1 MGLILEDDP
10 AHSLWAA
17 TAAPPPD
24 AARLEGEARVDVA
37 VVGGGY
43 TGLSAALHLAEA
55 GAKVALLEAREV
67 GWGASGRNGG
77 QVIPGLKYDPDE
89 LAARLG
95 PAAGERLVAAAG
107 GSADLVFDLV
117 RRHAI
122 DCEAERSGWIHA
134 CHSPAALRRAERR
147 AAQWQGRGVAV
158 RVLDREQT
166 AELLGTNEYVGGVL
180 DPRGGKL
187 QPLSYARGL
196 ARAAIARGARLHARS
211 PARTLARAGRDWRV
225 GTDVGA
231 LMASNVILATNAYTD
246 DLWPGLKR
254 SVFPLQSL
262 QIATA
267 PLGENVRR
275 GILPQGH
282 VVSDTRRL
290 LLYFRLDGRARLIIG
305 GRGTA
310 DARILARHVAY
321 VEQAMR
327 RLFPQTAGAA
337 REFVWAGHVA
347 VTIDQLPHLHDLA
360 PGVVAVLGY
369 NGRGVAMATLLGKL
383 AAERVLKGAAADT
396 PFPLTALR
404 PVPLHALR
412 LPFMAAV
419 MQYYRLRDTLDV
431 RFG

>member
-1 MGLILEDDP
+1 MTVADDSAP
-10 AHSLWAA
+10 SLWAA
-17 TAAPPPD
+17 TAAPPPE
-24 AARLEGEARVDVA
+24 APRLEGETRVDVA
-37 VVGGGY
+37 VIGGGY

-55 GAKVALLEAREV
+55 GAKVAVLEAREP

-89 LAARLG
+89 LAVRMG
-95 PAAGERLVAAAG
+95 PVAGERLAVAAG

-117 RRHAI
+117 HRHAI
-122 DCEAERSGWIHA
+122 ECEAERSGWIHA
-134 CHSPAALRRAERR
+134 CHSPVALRRAERR
-147 AAQWQGRGVAV
+147 AAQWQRRGVAI
-158 RVLDREQT
+158 RGLDRKGI
-166 AELLGTNEYVGGVL
+166 AELLGTSEYVGGVL

-196 ARAAIARGARLHARS
+196 ARAAIALGARLHARS
-211 PARTLARAGRDWRV
+211 PARSLTRTGRDWRV
-225 GTDVGA
+225 ATDAGA
-231 LMASNVILATNAYTD
+231 LLAAKVILATNAYTD

-275 GILPQGH
+275 SILPKGH

-290 LLYFRLDGRARLIIG
+290 LLYFRQDGRGRLIVG

-310 DARILARHVAY
+310 GERILGRHVAY
-321 VEQAMR
+321 VERAMR
-327 RLFPQTAGAA
+327 RLFPQVAGAPS
-337 REFVWAGHVA
+337 EFVWAGHVA

-360 PGVVAVLGY
+360 PGVVAALGY

-383 AAERVLKGAAADT
+383 AAERALKGAAADT
-396 PFPLTALR
+396 PFPVTALR